1 MDFRDILG
9 GIQDV
14 GNVLIKRGT
23 AMGPLVPSLFLV
35 PVFIFSAW
43 LFRTTAVVG
52 DVPIFSAL
60 FAIMALGTVIDYH
73 RRYAAFAK
81 DDPDRL
87 QSEEYR
93 IGMARTQ
100 MMAGKGLRQ
109 PVPEDSL
116 PLKGAELYPP
126 EQEAQADEE
135 AGSDSTNERRTP

>member
-9 GIQDV
+9 GIQDI

-60 FAIMALGTVIDYH
+60 FAIMALGTLIDYH

-100 MMAGKGLRQ
+100 MIAAKELPQ
-109 PVPEDSL
+109 PLPEDTL
-116 PLKGAELYPP
+116 PLNGP
-126 EQEAQADEE
+126 EPNPTQRETQTKNDARS
-135 AGSDSTNERRTP
+135 GSTGEKETS